1 MSLDGLLT
9 SVDSGRDYLME
20 DGFAAF
26 ERLAT
31 TAELRSVFVV
41 ESLDKN
47 LEVALRSK
55 PLQTCRLI
63 ATLSS
68 FWKYFQ
74 FSAEDGQRI
83 CLDLCSKVCGG

>member
-1 MSLDGLLT
+1 
-9 SVDSGRDYLME
+9 ME

-41 ESLDKN
+41 ESPDKN
-47 LEVALRSK
+47 LEVDFRSK

-68 FWKYFQ
+68 FWKNFH
-74 FSAEDGQRI
+74 FSAEKGQRI